1 MEGYSNFKITIS
13 FHSSI
18 FGMEGQ
24 KMEWKEIATP
34 LTMEVY
40 RANLYFCI
48 KKYGP
53 ITSQVNHSEN
63 PVEKALRKF
72 TGPIGI

>member
-1 MEGYSNFKITIS
+1 
-13 FHSSI
+13 
-18 FGMEGQ
+18 
-24 KMEWKEIATP
+24 MEWKEIATP